1 MMMGEM
7 PFFSYMKLWY
17 SSYSKLLK
25 VEEYKEENIA
35 QSGKKQI
42 PLRPLAHY

>member
-7 PFFSYMKLWY
+7 PFFSYRKLWY

-25 VEEYKEENIA
+25 VEEYKEENIGTLPNLERNR
-35 QSGKKQI
+35 S
-42 PLRPLAHY
+42 L